1 MKVQTLLA
9 TLAVVV
15 LAVCLPLVPSA
26 LTQTHHR
33 APAPPPTADAY
44 RVTGP
49 YTYQNLAVF
58 LIHGPD
64 KLPGQNFLTLSEALK
79 QRKVIVYETRSV
91 NQLAI
96 ENVSNEQVFVQSGDI
111 VKGGQQDRVLGVDM
125 LVPPHSGRI
134 SVDAFCVESG
144 RWTRR
149 GSESVGRFDS
159 STERVATKDLK
170 LAVNQSRSQTEVWNK
185 VAEGQEKLSANVG
198 TRVNSAASDSSF
210 QLALENRQV
219 QETAANYVKALT
231 HIADEQTDIV
241 GYAFAINGQINSA
254 DVYASSALFRKLWP
268 SLLKASAIEAIA
280 DLQKGQKFT
289 PIQTDDV
296 RDFLAQAD
304 RVHTSDEH
312 PVTKNIQLVTR
323 ETDSHLVFETQDRTQ
338 KQVWLHRSYIKK

>member
-1 MKVQTLLA
+1 MKAQKLLA
-9 TLAVVV
+9 TFVVVV

-26 LTQTHHR
+26 VTQTHHR
-33 APAPPPTADAY
+33 APAPQPTADAY
-44 RVTGP
+44 KVTGP

-134 SVDAFCVESG
+134 PVDAFCVESG

-304 RVHTSDEH
+304 RGHISDEH

>member
-33 APAPPPTADAY
+33 PPAPPPAADAY

-64 KLPGQNFLTLSEALK
+64 KLPGQNFLTLSEALR
-79 QRKVIVYETRSV
+79 QRKVVVYETRSV
-91 NQLAI
+91 NTLAI

-111 VKGGQQDRVLGVDM
+111 VKGGQQDRMLGVDM

-134 SVDAFCVESG
+134 SIDAFCVESG

-149 GSESVGRFDS
+149 GNESSGRFDS

-170 LAVNQSRSQTEVWNK
+170 IAANQARSQTEVWNK
-185 VAEGQEKLSANVG
+185 VAEAQDKLSANVG

-254 DVYASSALFRKLWP
+254 DIYASSSLFRKLWP
-268 SLLKASAIEAIA
+268 SLLKSSAIEAIA
-280 DLQKGQKFT
+280 DLQRGQKFK
-289 PIQTDDV
+289 PIEADDV

-304 RVHTSDEH
+304 RGRTSDEH

-323 ETDSHLVFETQDRTQ
+323 ETESHLVFETQDRTQ

>member
-1 MKVQTLLA
+1 MKAQKLLA
-9 TLAVVV
+9 TFVVVV

-26 LTQTHHR
+26 VTQTHHR
-33 APAPPPTADAY
+33 APAPQPTADAY
-44 RVTGP
+44 KVTGP

-134 SVDAFCVESG
+134 PVDAFCVESG

-304 RVHTSDEH
+304 RGHTSDEH

>member
-1 MKVQTLLA
+1 MKAQKLLA
-9 TLAVVV
+9 TFMVAL

-33 APAPPPTADAY
+33 APAPQASADAY
-44 RVTGP
+44 KITGP

-64 KLPGQNFLTLSEALK
+64 KLPGQNFLTLSEALR
-79 QRKVIVYETRSV
+79 QRKVVVYETRSV
-91 NQLAI
+91 NTLAI

-111 VKGGQQDRVLGVDM
+111 VKGGQQDRMLGVDM

-134 SVDAFCVESG
+134 SIDAFCVESG

-149 GSESVGRFDS
+149 GSESSGRFDS

-170 LAVNQSRSQTEVWNK
+170 IAANQARSQTEVWNK
-185 VAEGQEKLSANVG
+185 VAEAQDKLSANVG

-254 DVYASSALFRKLWP
+254 DIYASSSLFRKLWP
-268 SLLKASAIEAIA
+268 SLLKSSAIEAIA
-280 DLQKGQKFT
+280 DLQRGQKFK
-289 PIQTDDV
+289 PIEADDV
-296 RDFLAQAD
+296 RDFLAQ
-304 RVHTSDEH
+304 
-312 PVTKNIQLVTR
+312 
-323 ETDSHLVFETQDRTQ
+323 
-338 KQVWLHRSYIKK
+338 